1 MPKKPEPAP
10 SGDLT
15 AEAFARLM
23 DSVGRDAMIELAQQ
37 ANKKYLFWDEFKYRP
52 MPDGVGAEDAW
63 RFLKLMRGMGRTS
76 TPVRDVHGHF
86 FSYLLTEEVQRCLH
100 VIDQQA
106 GGPVNASGLVGSPDA
121 RMRYLVS
128 SLMEE
133 AIASSRIEGAS
144 TTRRVAK
151 EMLRTGRAPKD
162 KGERMIANNFR
173 AVSALRELRNEPLT
187 PALIVHVQEMLTTG
201 TLTDPAD
208 VGHVR
213 TDDDVLVHDE
223 LGRVLH
229 VPPPAKDLRA
239 ELDRLCRYANGEGAI
254 FVHPV
259 VKATILHFWLAY
271 LHPFADGNGRTAR
284 ALAYLFML
292 KKGYWLFE
300 YLSVSRVILGSRSA
314 YDRAYLYA
322 EMDECDATYFINFH
336 VHAIERALA
345 ELWRY
350 LDRKRA
356 EEQQVSD
363 TLRHDPTLNYRQR
376 ALLGRALGDSGS
388 VFTIES
394 HRASHEVA
402 YATARADL
410 LELVKRGYLEQ
421 HRQGKA
427 FVFLPA
433 EGLESRVSGP

>member
-1 MPKKPEPAP
+1 M
-10 SGDLT
+10 S
-15 AEAFARLM
+15 
-23 DSVGRDAMIELAQQ
+23 
-37 ANKKYLFWDEFKYRP
+37 
-52 MPDGVGAEDAW
+52 AEDAW
-63 RFLKLMRGMGRTS
+63 RFLKLMRGMGRQG
-76 TPVRDVHGHF
+76 TPVRDTHGHA

-106 GGPVNASGLVGSPDA
+106 GGPVNAAGLTGSPDA
-121 RMRYLVS
+121 KMRYLVS

-162 KGERMIANNFR
+162 KSERMIVNNFR
-173 AVSALRELRNEPLT
+173 TVSALRELKDEPLT
-187 PALIVHVQEMLTTG
+187 PALIVRIQEMLTQG
-201 TLTDPAD
+201 TLADPED
-208 VGHVR
+208 VGHIR
-213 TDDDVLVHDE
+213 CDDDVLVHDE
-223 LGRVLH
+223 TGRVLH
-229 VPPPAKDLRA
+229 VPPPAKDLPD
-239 ELDRLCRYANGEGAI
+239 EIERLCEYANSDGDT

-284 ALAYLFML
+284 ALSYLFML

-322 EMDECDATYFINFH
+322 ETDECDTTYFIDFH
-336 VHAIERALA
+336 VHAIEKALV
-345 ELWRY
+345 ELTRY
-350 LDRKRA
+350 LDRKKA
-356 EEQQVSD
+356 EEQQLQEA
-363 TLRHDPTLNYRQR
+363 LRDDPTLNYRQR
-376 ALLGRALGDSGS
+376 ALLGRALADAAS

-394 HRASHEVA
+394 HRASHDVA

-410 LELVKRGYLEQ
+410 LDLVDRGYLEQ

-427 FVFLPA
+427 FAFVPA
-433 EGLESRVSGP
+433 RGLQDRASRP